1 MDYSSSE
8 IILTIAILVVAIS
21 TVNRILKQQRSSE
34 STDKNRPSN
43 ESLQPDHTQ
52 NDKDAWE
59 GGFYE
64 TANPRPV
71 SATLKFE
78 YRDANDSVTNRTV
91 EIRGFDAGSPRGLMI
106 GRCLL
111 RKATRTFRQDRVT
124 NCVDVTTGEVVTDL
138 WKHLKEIYERSD
150 TALLDCLESDRAT
163 ELDVVV
169 FLARADG
176 AVRKAER
183 QLISEYCR
191 QYISNHQSLSDEE
204 IMDRVLSAQTL
215 SITQFRRAVTRLSET
230 LSEVERNSLI
240 SLCESLV
247 ATQKSIHPAEQDALL
262 YLWKRLRPQ
271 I

>member
-1 MDYSSSE
+1 MDYSSLE
-8 IILTIAILVVAIS
+8 IILTIAMLAVVIS
-21 TVNRILKQQRSSE
+21 AANHIFKRKRPSE
-34 STDKNRPSN
+34 IPEKNRLSDARA
-43 ESLQPDHTQ
+43 QHDFIH
-52 NDKDAWE
+52 NDKDSWE

-106 GRCLL
+106 GRCQL
-111 RKATRTFRQDRVT
+111 RGATRTFRQDRLT
-124 NCVDVTTGEVVTDL
+124 NCVDVTTGEVITDI
-138 WKHLKEIYERSD
+138 WKHLKDLYDRSD
-150 TALLDCLESDRAT
+150 AAMLDSLENDKAT

-191 QYISNHQSLSDEE
+191 QYISNHHTLSDEE
-204 IMDRVLSAQTL
+204 IMERVLASQTL
-215 SITQFRRAVTRLSET
+215 SITQFRRAVTHLSET
-230 LSEVERNSLI
+230 LSADERNSLI
-240 SLCESLV
+240 SLCENLV
-247 ATQKSIHPAEQDALL
+247 ATQKNIHPAEQDALL
-262 YLWKRLRPQ
+262 YLWKNLRPQ
-271 I
+271 T